1 MMKAWHFLKHLNC
14 TPAAA
19 SLSLHLLRSSS
30 FSLSRYSPSLFFLS
44 VHTTASDH
52 WPARGQVKN
61 GHANF
66 STASSSLAVHSMAS
80 PVPVP
85 ANYVSVLVRCHKDN
99 SDMLAEALL
108 SFGASSVTM
117 NEDDVCSDTDE
128 ICVSSI
134 FLEGED
140 INMSISH
147 AADSIGLKEI
157 PRYEVKIIE
166 EDDWM
171 KGAQESFHPVEVT
184 EGLWVVPKWIT
195 PPDIQAMNIILNPGL
210 AFGTGDH
217 PTTKLCLLLLHDCIK
232 GGEHILDYGT
242 GTGILA
248 IAALKFGAAFAV
260 GVDIDSQAIAS
271 ASENATLNNIG
282 PDKLQLHLIASQTS
296 SSCRDDWPS
305 RVVEGE
311 NAFEIDRVTHKDKY
325 DVVIANIL
333 LNPLLNLADQIIF
346 SAKPGAIIGLSG
358 ILSEQVQNILQK
370 YSLFLEGIDV
380 SKMDDWACVSGRKR
394 KNIDIC

>member
-248 IAALKFGAAFAV
+248 IAALK
-260 GVDIDSQAIAS
+260 AIA
-271 ASENATLNNIG
+271 
-282 PDKLQLHLIASQTS
+282 
-296 SSCRDDWPS
+296 
-305 RVVEGE
+305 
-311 NAFEIDRVTHKDKY
+311 Y
-325 DVVIANIL
+325 
-333 LNPLLNLADQIIF
+333 NPLSNSMPDALPFVIVI
-346 SAKPGAIIGLSG
+346 
-358 ILSEQVQNILQK
+358 VQNIK
-370 YSLFLEGIDV
+370 ISIVKILFLNAFVLLTADLKPPFDDSV
-380 SKMDDWACVSGRKR
+380 SIFEPTFVESLVSLTLEATTIVKQPM
-394 KNIDIC
+394 

>member
-1 MMKAWHFLKHLNC
+1 MVFLAQVSNLQC
-14 TPAAA
+14 
-19 SLSLHLLRSSS
+19 SLCLV
-30 FSLSRYSPSLFFLS
+30 LSPTRE
-44 VHTTASDH
+44 
-52 WPARGQVKN
+52 
-61 GHANF
+61 
-66 STASSSLAVHSMAS
+66 LAQQ
-80 PVPVP
+80 
-85 ANYVSVLVRCHKDN
+85 
-99 SDMLAEALL
+99 
-108 SFGASSVTM
+108 
-117 NEDDVCSDTDE
+117 

-171 KGAQESFHPVEVT
+171 KGAQP
-184 EGLWVVPKWIT
+184 
-195 PPDIQAMNIILNPGL
+195 
-210 AFGTGDH
+210 
-217 PTTKLCLLLLHDCIK
+217 
-232 GGEHILDYGT
+232 
-242 GTGILA
+242 
-248 IAALKFGAAFAV
+248 
-260 GVDIDSQAIAS
+260 
-271 ASENATLNNIG
+271 
-282 PDKLQLHLIASQTS
+282 
-296 SSCRDDWPS
+296 

-311 NAFEIDRVTHKDKY
+311 NAFEIDTVIHKDKY

-358 ILSEQVQNILQK
+358 ILSEQVQNLLQK
-370 YSLFLEGIDV
+370 YSLFLEGIEV

>member
-30 FSLSRYSPSLFFLS
+30 FSLNRYFPSHCFLS

-52 WPARGQVKN
+52 WPARGQVTN
-61 GHANF
+61 GHAKF

-99 SDMLAEALL
+99 SDMLAEAIL

-117 NEDDVCSDTDE
+117 NEDDVCPDTDE
-128 ICVSSI
+128 VCVSSI

-171 KGAQESFHPVEVT
+171 KGAQ
-184 EGLWVVPKWIT
+184 
-195 PPDIQAMNIILNPGL
+195 
-210 AFGTGDH
+210 
-217 PTTKLCLLLLHDCIK
+217 
-232 GGEHILDYGT
+232 
-242 GTGILA
+242 
-248 IAALKFGAAFAV
+248 FGAAFAV

-282 PDKLQLHLIASQTS
+282 PDKLQLQLIASQTS

-370 YSLFLEGIDV
+370 YSLFLEDIEV

>member
-1 MMKAWHFLKHLNC
+1 
-14 TPAAA
+14 
-19 SLSLHLLRSSS
+19 
-30 FSLSRYSPSLFFLS
+30 
-44 VHTTASDH
+44 
-52 WPARGQVKN
+52 
-61 GHANF
+61 
-66 STASSSLAVHSMAS
+66 
-80 PVPVP
+80 
-85 ANYVSVLVRCHKDN
+85 
-99 SDMLAEALL
+99 
-108 SFGASSVTM
+108 
-117 NEDDVCSDTDE
+117 
-128 ICVSSI
+128 
-134 FLEGED
+134 
-140 INMSISH
+140 MSISH

-210 AFGTGDH
+210 AFGIGDH
-217 PTTKLCLLLLHDCIK
+217 PTTKLCLLLLHDRIK
-232 GGEHILDYGT
+232 GGEYILDYGT

-260 GVDIDSQAIAS
+260 GVHIDSQAIAS
-271 ASENATLNNIG
+271 ASENATLNNIR

-346 SAKPGAIIGLSG
+346 SAKPGAIIGLFG
-358 ILSEQVQNILQK
+358 ILSEQVQNF
-370 YSLFLEGIDV
+370 Y
-380 SKMDDWACVSGRKR
+380 
-394 KNIDIC
+394 KNIHYS

>member
-1 MMKAWHFLKHLNC
+1 MMTAWHFLKHLNC
-14 TPAAA
+14 TPT
-19 SLSLHLLRSSS
+19 LQLLRSSS
-30 FSLSRYSPSLFFLS
+30 FSLNRYSSSLFFLS
-44 VHTTASDH
+44 IHTTAPDQ
-52 WPARGQVKN
+52 WPPRPQFKN
-61 GHANF
+61 SHANS
-66 STASSSLAVHSMAS
+66 STPSLAVQSMAS
-80 PVPVP
+80 PVPAP
-85 ANYVSVLVRCHKDN
+85 ANYVSVLLRCNKDI

-117 NEDDVCSDTDE
+117 NEDDVCPGTDE

-140 INMSISH
+140 INTSISH

-157 PRYEVKIIE
+157 PRYEVKILE
-166 EDDWM
+166 ENDWM
-171 KGAQESFHPVEVT
+171 KGAQELFHPVEVT

-195 PPDIQAMNIILNPGL
+195 PPDSQAMNIVLNPGL

-248 IAALKFGAAFAV
+248 IAALKFGASFAV

-271 ASENATLNNIG
+271 ASQNATLNNIG
-282 PDKLQLHLIASQTS
+282 PDKLQLHLIASQTLS
-296 SSCRDDWPS
+296 SSRDDWPFS
-305 RVVEGE
+305 VVEGE
-311 NAFEIDRVTHKDKY
+311 NASEMETVTHKDKY
-325 DVVIANIL
+325 DVVVANIL

-346 SAKPGAIIGLSG
+346 SAKPGAMIGLSG
-358 ILSEQVQNILQK
+358 ILSEQVENVLQK
-370 YSLFLEGIDV
+370 YSPFLEGIEV

-394 KNIDIC
+394 MNIDIC

>member
-1 MMKAWHFLKHLNC
+1 MFEEKGCYRLQAGETEPSLCHSRWILAAHRSLPELMKGTQESDPRLVKLLINHTCSLDF
-14 TPAAA
+14 TP
-19 SLSLHLLRSSS
+19 SLS
-30 FSLSRYSPSLFFLS
+30 
-44 VHTTASDH
+44 
-52 WPARGQVKN
+52 
-61 GHANF
+61 
-66 STASSSLAVHSMAS
+66 
-80 PVPVP
+80 
-85 ANYVSVLVRCHKDN
+85 
-99 SDMLAEALL
+99 ALTEQKL
-108 SFGASSVTM
+108 TRRK
-117 NEDDVCSDTDE
+117 

-171 KGAQESFHPVEVT
+171 KGAQ
-184 EGLWVVPKWIT
+184 
-195 PPDIQAMNIILNPGL
+195 
-210 AFGTGDH
+210 
-217 PTTKLCLLLLHDCIK
+217 
-232 GGEHILDYGT
+232 
-242 GTGILA
+242 
-248 IAALKFGAAFAV
+248 FGAAFAI

-271 ASENATLNNIG
+271 ASENATLNNIR

-358 ILSEQVQNILQK
+358 ILSEQILVGGTASNHILLLNSSPLFLMQVQNLLQK
-370 YSLFLEGIDV
+370 YSLFLEGIEV

>member
-1 MMKAWHFLKHLNC
+1 
-14 TPAAA
+14 
-19 SLSLHLLRSSS
+19 
-30 FSLSRYSPSLFFLS
+30 
-44 VHTTASDH
+44 
-52 WPARGQVKN
+52 
-61 GHANF
+61 
-66 STASSSLAVHSMAS
+66 
-80 PVPVP
+80 
-85 ANYVSVLVRCHKDN
+85 
-99 SDMLAEALL
+99 MLAEAIL

-117 NEDDVCSDTDE
+117 NEDDVCPDTDE
-128 ICVSSI
+128 VCVSSI

-171 KGAQESFHPVEVT
+171 KGAQ
-184 EGLWVVPKWIT
+184 
-195 PPDIQAMNIILNPGL
+195 
-210 AFGTGDH
+210 
-217 PTTKLCLLLLHDCIK
+217 
-232 GGEHILDYGT
+232 
-242 GTGILA
+242 
-248 IAALKFGAAFAV
+248 FGAAFAI

-271 ASENATLNNIG
+271 ASENATLNNIR

-358 ILSEQVQNILQK
+358 ILSEQVQNLLQK
-370 YSLFLEGIDV
+370 YSLFLEGIEV

>member
-171 KGAQESFHPVEVT
+171 KGAQ
-184 EGLWVVPKWIT
+184 
-195 PPDIQAMNIILNPGL
+195 
-210 AFGTGDH
+210 
-217 PTTKLCLLLLHDCIK
+217 
-232 GGEHILDYGT
+232 
-242 GTGILA
+242 
-248 IAALKFGAAFAV
+248 FGAAFAV